1 MTDWDEIRTHF
12 PALQDRVYLNTAGGG
27 PICREAAERVHQY
40 YDEFCREGDTTWNAC
55 LDRVEHTRQKLA
67 GLLGVFSEEIAF
79 LANASQG
86 LNLVADLLAGDGR
99 VVALSDD
106 FPSVTLPWLGRGR
119 DVEFLESPDQLDDAL
134 RASPAVLAV
143 SLVQYK
149 TGFRLDL
156 DRVSALCQEH
166 GTALVLDATQAF
178 GVISI
183 DLERIPVD
191 ALVFSAYKWAT
202 AGYGIAPLVVRRSL
216 LEERGL
222 PSVGWRSAREPY
234 DLESTKLD
242 LTTEARG
249 LELGHPPFA
258 GVFALAGA
266 LELIQ
271 SIGLAA
277 IEARVAHLLD
287 ELHRGLEARG
297 IPIDS
302 PREPSARSPITM
314 IRVPDPPA
322 TAAALAERNVFV
334 SARGEGLRVSVHY
347 YNNEDDLETFFDVLT
362 SYCSPRS
369 ANVTR

>member
-1 MTDWDEIRTHF
+1 MTDWDAIRAHF
-12 PALQDRVYLNTAGGG
+12 PALHGRVDLNTAGGG
-27 PICREAAERVHQY
+27 PMCREAVERVRQY
-40 YDEFCREGDTTWNAC
+40 YDEFYREGDTHWNAW
-55 LDRVEHTRQKLA
+55 LERVEQTRQKLA
-67 GLLGVFSEEIAF
+67 GFLGISPDAIAF

-86 LNLVADLLAGDGR
+86 LNLIADLLSGDGR

-106 FPSVTLPWLGRGR
+106 FPSVTMPWLARRR
-119 DVEFLESPDQLDDAL
+119 DVEFLESPDQLEDAL

-156 DRVSALCQEH
+156 ERVSALCREH

-178 GVISI
+178 GVMSI
-183 DLERIPVD
+183 DLERCPVD
-191 ALVFSAYKWAT
+191 AFVFSAYKWAT
-202 AGYGIAPLVVRRSL
+202 AGYGIAPLVVRRTL
-216 LEERGL
+216 VEERGL

-266 LELIQ
+266 LELIE

-302 PREPSARSPITM
+302 PREPGARSPITM
-314 IRVPDPPA
+314 IRVPDPQA

-347 YNNEDDLETFFDVLT
+347 YNNEDDLEAFFAAL
-362 SYCSPRS
+362 PI
-369 ANVTR
+369 